1 MALIWPKSC
10 VCGIILVD
18 FPDNICDFEE
28 DVQKIMEEKFISR
41 GTKKLSQ
48 FVVSEIFKK
57 CSNKVGDYLVIE
69 VTHDEYD
76 YEYVKFR
83 IIEPLY
89 YKTFGLWTRTIDDIK
104 EMKVVIVRM
113 DEGLVMVEFDELAN
127 IIQNHIAS

>member
-1 MALIWPKSC
+1 M
-10 VCGIILVD
+10 D

-57 CSNKVGDYLVIE
+57 RSNKVGDYLVIE

-89 YKTFGLWTRTIDDIK
+89 YKTFGLWTRTMDDIK

>member
-1 MALIWPKSC
+1 
-10 VCGIILVD
+10 
-18 FPDNICDFEE
+18 
-28 DVQKIMEEKFISR
+28 MEEKFISK

-57 CSNKVGDYLVIE
+57 CSDKVDDYLVIQ
-69 VTHDEYD
+69 VSHDEYD
-76 YEYVKFR
+76 FEYVKFR

-89 YKTFGLWTRTIDDIK
+89 YKTFGFWTGTMNDIE

-113 DEGLVMVEFDELAN
+113 DEGLVMVEFDELAS